1 MGYPITDVLTGRP
14 AGAEPVI
21 RTLAKR
27 QHRASLRARYVI
39 VLPAGDAAPEHSV
52 LFLPRHELRR
62 VYGGPASLVDVYRSR
77 SQGCGTPIAE
87 AIAERPVSDQEIAA
101 CRKAEPQVCGYLHDD
116 GVASIVRSA
125 RGDLSQIGWW
135 DSPWTMDWD
144 TAATAAIAG
153 MGTEHLYCGVR
164 EEHGRWQA
172 YRGLGGHLVIV
183 GTADTQPEAEMIAR
197 AELLSAW
204 LARVREIEALRGGD
218 LSWGQPVP
226 SPANWLMVG
235 DPQKEY

>member
-27 QHRASLRARYVI
+27 QHRASLRARSVI
-39 VLPAGDAAPEHSV
+39 VIPARAAAPEHAAI
-52 LFLPRHELRR
+52 FLPRHNLRQ
-62 VYGGPASLVDVYRSR
+62 VYGGPASVVDVYRSR

-87 AIAERPVSDQEIAA
+87 AIAERPVSNEEIAA
-101 CRKAEPQVCGYLHDD
+101 CRKAEPYIDD
-116 GVASIVRSA
+116 RMTDHSIADLVRVR
-125 RGDLSQIGWW
+125 RGDLSSVNWW

-144 TAATAAIAG
+144 TAATAASAA

-183 GTADTQPEAEMIAR
+183 GTADTQHEAEMIAR

-218 LSWGQPVP
+218 LSWGQPIA
-226 SPANWLMVG
+226 SPVNWLDVG
-235 DPQKEY
+235 DPQKDY